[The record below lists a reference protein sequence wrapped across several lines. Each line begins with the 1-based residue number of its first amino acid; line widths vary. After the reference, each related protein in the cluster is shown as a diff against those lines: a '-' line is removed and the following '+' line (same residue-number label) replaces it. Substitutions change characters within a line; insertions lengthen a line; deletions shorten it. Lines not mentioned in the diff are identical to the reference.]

1 MTTPCH
7 ATNRSKLESI
17 RDEDSNQAYQSKKKK
32 KSCFHETQGG
42 MKRCDRK
49 GSMQRL
55 MTPIVWIWDT
65 GTRLPAISDVLQR
78 WRAPRQ
84 TEISVSPVIFES
96 FVTQGGD
103 SWKILLFW
111 WMEQYLARHI
121 ILNIIQFPQNSH
133 QNFPFFFTYPLLFTW
148 IDDSFH
154 CSQFF
159 KEFLW
164 ECAGNGMIYSSQG
177 GFNWE
182 EFRFWLV

>member
-1 MTTPCH
+1 
-7 ATNRSKLESI
+7 
-17 RDEDSNQAYQSKKKK
+17 
-32 KSCFHETQGG
+32 

-111 WMEQYLARHI
+111 WMEQHLARHI
-121 ILNIIQFPQNSH
+121 ISEYYPVSTLKFSL
-133 QNFPFFFTYPLLFTW
+133 FFFLLILCYARGSMIRF
-148 IDDSFH
+148 IVPNFSKSFYENARETGWFIH
-154 CSQFF
+154 LKAVLIEKNFAF
-159 KEFLW
+159 GL
-164 ECAGNGMIYSSQG
+164 YSD
-177 GFNWE
+177 
-182 EFRFWLV
+182 